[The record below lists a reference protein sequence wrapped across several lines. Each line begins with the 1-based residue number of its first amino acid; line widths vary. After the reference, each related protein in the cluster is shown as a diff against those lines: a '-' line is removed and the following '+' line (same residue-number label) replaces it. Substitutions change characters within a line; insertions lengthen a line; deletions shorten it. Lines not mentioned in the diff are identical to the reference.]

1 VLRLWICIGRH
12 KEAIF
17 ATGFLPPEI
26 QAEMHSREASLGN
39 RTNLLRL

>member
-1 VLRLWICIGRH
+1 MKQIDPKLT
-12 KEAIF
+12 AIF